1 MICNIFAFLW
11 VALIIVLVVV
21 LFKYAYNKPSAIY
34 LFQNDDKTDIKYIT
48 LDVQGQQLN
57 LLVDTGCGISI
68 IRSDVA
74 EALEHNK
81 SPRKIS
87 LQALTP
93 DSLASNV
100 VSIPITVGNKS
111 IIEDFALYGES
122 DIANFEV
129 LYGITL
135 HGILGAE
142 FFEKTNCKIDY
153 KKHCLIIP

>member
-1 MICNIFAFLW
+1 MICNVLVILW
-11 VALIIVLVVV
+11 IVLIIVLVVL

-34 LFQNDDKTDIKYIT
+34 LFQNDNKTDIKYIS
-48 LDVQGQQLN
+48 LDVQGRLLN
-57 LLVDTGCGISI
+57 MLVDTGCGISI
-68 IRSDVA
+68 IRSDVVDV
-74 EALEHNK
+74 LEHNK

-100 VSIPITVGNKS
+100 VSIPITIGNKK
-111 IIEDFALYGES
+111 IIEDFALYRES
-122 DIANFEV
+122 DIANFEA